1 MRLDHVN
8 VLTKNLDKMVE
19 FYTQAMGFET
29 GWRPGFDVGGAWL
42 YQDGKPLIHLVDRS
56 DQDDKGIG
64 RIEHF
69 AFSGADKQTILTT
82 LSNINVPYEIIDIPG
97 SDASSLNVH
106 DPDGN
111 HIEVIFGVLPP
122 QNTSV

>member
-8 VLTKNLDKMVE
+8 VLTRNLEGMVA
-19 FYTQAMGFET
+19 FYTKTMGFET

-42 YQDGKPLIHLVDRS
+42 YQNGKPLIHLVDRS
-56 DQDDKGIG
+56 DQSDKGIG

-69 AFSGADKQTILTT
+69 AFSGADKQTVIDSLTD
-82 LSNINVPYEIIDIPG
+82 SNVPYDIIDIPG
-97 SDASSLNVH
+97 STASSLNVH

-111 HIEVIFGVLPP
+111 HIEVIFGDLPH
-122 QNTSV
+122 QDTSN